1 MSEAL
6 RQAIAQASL
15 ATLDAGAV
23 VPRPALR
30 REHLRRLKE
39 ALLAGPPAR
48 AETAEGWAEAPSR
61 STEGTAGP
69 QRAST
74 ESPSTPTEAPPSTQR
89 GQGWADRSRR

>member
-39 ALLAGPPAR
+39 ALREGGPPTTA
-48 AETAEGWAEAPSR
+48 ATETGGRPS
-61 STEGTAGP
+61 SAG
-69 QRAST
+69 
-74 ESPSTPTEAPPSTQR
+74 
-89 GQGWADRSRR
+89 

>member
-1 MSEAL
+1 MSVAL

-39 ALLAGPPAR
+39 ALLAGPPGR
-48 AETAEGWAEAPSR
+48 AETAEGSAKEPSR
-61 STEGTAGP
+61 QTERTAGP

-74 ESPSTPTEAPPSTQR
+74 ESPSTPPEAPPSKQR

>member
-74 ESPSTPTEAPPSTQR
+74 DSPSTPTEAPPSTQR
-89 GQGWADRSRR
+89 GQGWADRRRR

>member
-15 ATLDAGAV
+15 ATLDARAV

-39 ALLAGPPAR
+39 ALLAGPPGR
-48 AETAEGWAEAPSR
+48 AETAEESDEAPSR
-61 STEGTAGP
+61 QTESTAGP
-69 QRAST
+69 QRGAP
-74 ESPSTPTEAPPSTQR
+74 ESPPTPPEAPPSKQR